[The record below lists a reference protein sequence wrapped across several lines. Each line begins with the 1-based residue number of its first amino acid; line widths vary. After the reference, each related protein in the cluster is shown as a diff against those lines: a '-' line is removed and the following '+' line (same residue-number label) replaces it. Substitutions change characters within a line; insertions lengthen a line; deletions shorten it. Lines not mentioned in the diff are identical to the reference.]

1 MRPQSTILSSIRP
14 HPQTKPLTEHA
25 PTLRRGKATYLPT
38 STPTTSACEYN
49 KKSRQKPCAHSVP
62 RYVLSFPPLHSTEHS
77 PIRAPRTTSPPRRS
91 ATSKSCAANFAPPSN
106 QQGSSHPLQTQMRA
120 SLSPNLSCSRRSC
133 SPHCTR
139 ASRALRCRQMQSN
152 MRAWR
157 AAL

>member
-1 MRPQSTILSSIRP
+1 MRPQSTILSPIRP
-14 HPQTKPLTEHA
+14 HPQTNLLTEHA
-25 PTLRRGKATYLPT
+25 HTLRRGKATSSPT

-49 KKSRQKPCAHSVP
+49 KKSRQKPCADSVP
-62 RYVLSFPPLHSTEHS
+62 RYVNSFPPLHSTEH
-77 PIRAPRTTSPPRRS
+77 PRNAPRTTSLPRRS

-106 QQGSSHPLQTQMRA
+106 PQGSSHPFQTQMRA
-120 SLSPNLSCSRRSC
+120 SPSPSPSCSKRSC